1 MDCLFE
7 NPVDTTHVLKLFN
20 RYHENYVIT
29 ALNINKEDRVCE
41 GRIKVSDIPELAGK
55 EWILYSYRERKAAL
69 LSEAHSYEFRLAPN
83 DGELFLVLPAADFIP
98 LGILE
103 KYIGPGCVEAVLQ
116 EEGRQTVIL
125 SEEGTFG
132 FISSREPERFLYDGK
147 EEMLEKE
154 TITGSEACLYHA
166 QPGNCGPDKKYHMA
180 EIFWKGNDSS
190 RADMSDGKAAGK

>member
-1 MDCLFE
+1 MYGWKVYYAADEKDGRLIRCEEVGMPTVDCLFE

-103 KYIGPGCVEAVLQ
+103 NTLARAVWKLCCRRKG
-116 EEGRQTVIL
+116 GR
-125 SEEGTFG
+125 
-132 FISSREPERFLYDGK
+132 P
-147 EEMLEKE
+147 
-154 TITGSEACLYHA
+154 
-166 QPGNCGPDKKYHMA
+166 
-180 EIFWKGNDSS
+180 
-190 RADMSDGKAAGK
+190 